1 MKAQAL
7 VITWV
12 CIIACRSLPVSDL
25 GNRSH
30 EIWSADSA
38 MSALAAEIGFNTAVL
53 RYADSSIVK
62 LSEGKAPIIGI
73 QNFAASFD
81 QLRDIKTIAWTPQF
95 AEVAESG
102 ELGYTWGTWKLNL
115 PDTIQ
120 YGKYFTVWK
129 KNMQGEWKVVLDGGN
144 SGPAPGN

>member
-1 MKAQAL
+1 MKAISLA
-7 VITWV
+7 ITLG
-12 CIIACRSLPVSDL
+12 CIIACRSLPVLNHDNL
-25 GNRSH
+25 SH
-30 EIWSADSA
+30 EIWSADST
-38 MSALAAEIGFNTAVL
+38 MSALAAVIGFNSAVL
-53 RYADSSIVK
+53 SYADSSMVK
-62 LSEGKAPIIGI
+62 LSEGKPPIIGI

-81 QLRDIKTIAWTPQF
+81 PVHDIKSIAWTPLF

-129 KNMQGEWKVVLDGGN
+129 KNRQGEWKVVLDGGN
-144 SGPAPGN
+144 SSPNPDN